1 MGIFNPFNPFL
12 SSFLPASFLKQR
24 TLKQELEPEPSGST
38 GSSEPDPEPL
48 NLVIPKKQE
57 PALEQD
63 DNVNYDNINIDKT
76 YEMKHNKPK
85 QRNYKVRFHI

>member
-12 SSFLPASFLKQR
+12 SSFLPASFLKQQN
-24 TLKQELEPEPSGST
+24 LKQEEPEPSGST
-38 GSSEPDPEPL
+38 GSSVPDPEPL

-57 PALEQD
+57 AEEQD
-63 DNVNYDNINIDKT
+63 DVNYDNVDIDKT

-85 QRNYKVRFHI
+85 QRNYKVW